1 MESILVSKK
10 ALLIGINYT
19 GTSNALNGCINDVS
33 NMKEYLLKNGYN
45 DQNIKVLS
53 DTSEV
58 KPTRVNILTHLLE
71 LVISDVKTLFF
82 HYSGHGSYIK
92 NDDGSEADG
101 KDECLCPIDYS
112 SAGMII
118 DDEIRGILQCLN
130 QGKRLIMVLDCC
142 HSGSGTDLCYNLY
155 ERVGIYSMVR
165 DNKQTKTRG
174 EVVMISGC
182 KDEQTSA
189 DAYISGKYQ
198 GAMTNSFLY
207 VMGNYIYLTHEELVK
222 KLRAKMKEGK
232 YDQIPCL
239 SSGQSLKLTS
249 QFVV

>member
-19 GTSNALNGCINDVS
+19 GTSNALNGCINDVT
-33 NMKEYLLKNGYN
+33 NMKEYLMKNGYN

-58 KPTRVNILTHLLE
+58 KPTRVNILTHLLD
-71 LVISDVKTLFF
+71 LVISDATTLFF
-82 HYSGHGSYIK
+82 HYSGHGSYTK
-92 NDDGSEADG
+92 NEDGSETDG

-130 QGKRLIMVLDCC
+130 RGKRLIMILDCC

-155 ERVGIYSMVR
+155 ERVGKYSMIR
-165 DNKQTKTRG
+165 DSKQTKTRG

-182 KDEQTSA
+182 KDDQTSA
-189 DAYISGKYQ
+189 DSYISGKYQ

-207 VMGNYIYLTHEELVK
+207 VTREYPYLTYEDLVR
-222 KLRAKMKEGK
+222 KLRANLKEDK